1 MSSCSKCT
9 QNKIYQTSCVFRIKT
24 CRGTTDEYVFSYGGN
39 ASHLRR
45 KGPRH
50 RALRLG
56 ASAPHWVPGSTQE
69 HSFRQAMIYNS
80 GFQPFS
86 SHITHKLIHR
96 ILPCRT
102 PKSVLFAD
110 LTKQNRCNFDSFT
123 PRNYCCVGCCHF
135 FI

>member
-1 MSSCSKCT
+1 MLSFSNHPRAFVANYFVLIVSVKTEALSSNISLIICVSNYHNMFFFFDGLT

-39 ASHLRR
+39 ASHLCR

-80 GFQPFS
+80 GFQ
-86 SHITHKLIHR
+86 
-96 ILPCRT
+96 
-102 PKSVLFAD
+102 
-110 LTKQNRCNFDSFT
+110 
-123 PRNYCCVGCCHF
+123 
-135 FI
+135 